1 MKPLMLNFGGACRP
15 TRKARQGGV
24 VLFMALIALVAMTLA
39 AVALVRSV
47 DSGAMVAGNIAFR
60 QAATRTAD
68 IGIEAATSWLK
79 ATYTANKTK
88 DVATDLSHPFNLDSG
103 AYYSNVV
110 ADPRT
115 RTGWTTVGTYAGN
128 EVSYIIERMCQN
140 AGQLPEDA
148 RCQGDP
154 DADNN
159 SHKVCHYNENCGQ
172 IKSIGS
178 QYYRITARAQ
188 GPKNTLSFV
197 QALVY

>member
-1 MKPLMLNFGGACRP
+1 MKPLTLNPGGACRSA
-15 TRKARQGGV
+15 TKARQGGV

-47 DSGAMVAGNIAFR
+47 DSGAMVAGNLAFR

-79 ATYTANKTK
+79 ATYTANKTI
-88 DVATDLSHPFNLDSG
+88 DVATELSHPFNNDSG
-103 AYYSNVV
+103 GYYSNMVE
-110 ADPRT
+110 DPRT
-115 RTGWTTVGTYAGN
+115 RTGWTVVGSYAGN
-128 EVSYIIERMCQN
+128 QVSYIIERMCET
-140 AGQLPEDA
+140 AGKLPEDA

-172 IKSIGS
+172 IKTIGS